1 MLHARLPPGWQVSF
15 KPFDEATLSWRVSAD
30 AVPLARLRLPSAL
43 RVDTELVAAL
53 QRLQPAFASVALDPA
68 VALPLPP
75 SPATEPS
82 AFQAPAPPAIRR
94 RALRMA
100 GPLRSFALLPGP
112 LPAVRWS
119 RLTLDVQP
127 QRQPS
132 LVASTLVAELHGE
145 LYEQE

>member
-1 MLHARLPPGWQVSF
+1 M
-15 KPFDEATLSWRVSAD
+15 
-30 AVPLARLRLPSAL
+30 
-43 RVDTELVAAL
+43 DTELVAAL
-53 QRLQPAFASVALDPA
+53 QRLQPAFASVAVDPA
-68 VALPLPP
+68 VGLPLPP
-75 SPATEPS
+75 SLTTESPA
-82 AFQAPAPPAIRR
+82 FPAPVPPNIRR

-145 LYEQE
+145 LDEQE

>member
-1 MLHARLPPGWQVSF
+1 M
-15 KPFDEATLSWRVSAD
+15 
-30 AVPLARLRLPSAL
+30 
-43 RVDTELVAAL
+43 DTELVAAL

-75 SPATEPS
+75 SLTTESPA
-82 AFQAPAPPAIRR
+82 FPAPVPPNIRR